1 MQQDIKTLL
10 QNDKYHQQFVSKS
23 KKLGMMQ
30 LLAFDNCYLFIDITG
45 KFAKIKPEEVTKFTI
60 LSSKDFHAIY
70 LPLNKP
76 KELFS
81 AEGVFIGDKEAY
93 TERQQMYGIYHD
105 VFNTALTENRTNSI
119 WSGSFCR
126 AIARIST
133 EYNFSVEILKRWGS
147 LTEARK
153 DYDNFE
159 SLFNHYY
166 HGDNSFLN
174 SKFKET
180 GLLSNEVSLTEE
192 KIISTLK
199 KVKQLPSQYQKEI
212 LKNYKK
218 IKELK
223 YFLDEKVN

>member
-1 MQQDIKTLL
+1 MKISTLL
-10 QNDKYHQQFVSKS
+10 QNDTFHGKFAIKS
-23 KKLGMMQ
+23 KKLGYIQ
-30 LLAFDNCYLFIDITG
+30 LWAWANSYLFLDITG
-45 KFAKIKPEEVTKFTI
+45 KCSIIKPEDIGKLTI
-60 LSSKDFHAIY
+60 LSDDEFYSAYF
-70 LPLNKP
+70 PLNKP
-76 KELFS
+76 KELFKS
-81 AEGVFIGDKEAY
+81 DGIFIGDKTVY
-93 TERQQMYGIYHD
+93 TERQQIYGLYHD
-105 VFNTALTENRTNSI
+105 SFNEIMTEKRTNRI

-147 LTEARK
+147 LTDARK

-180 GLLSNEVSLTEE
+180 GLLSNEVILTEE